1 MVPLIFFLALSPPVL
16 SSLCLLRS
24 LSLSL
29 SVSFWPSLPHS
40 TRTLLLGSPTPS
52 PMSELDEDDNE
63 HVDLRE
69 FWREI
74 QGAKEM
80 RLS

>member
-1 MVPLIFFLALSPPVL
+1 
-16 SSLCLLRS
+16 
-24 LSLSL
+24 
-29 SVSFWPSLPHS
+29 
-40 TRTLLLGSPTPS
+40 
-52 PMSELDEDDNE
+52 MSELDEDDNE